1 MVILRESFQAL
12 NDSMGAMLA
21 AMPDSERDILQNR
34 WKLTTENFEKMFSNY
49 LKQIDEFS
57 RNRQTNSVDN
67 GFG

>member
-1 MVILRESFQAL
+1 MKSNENSATLSRIKTEMVILRESFQAL

-49 LKQIDEFS
+49 LK
-57 RNRQTNSVDN
+57 
-67 GFG
+67 